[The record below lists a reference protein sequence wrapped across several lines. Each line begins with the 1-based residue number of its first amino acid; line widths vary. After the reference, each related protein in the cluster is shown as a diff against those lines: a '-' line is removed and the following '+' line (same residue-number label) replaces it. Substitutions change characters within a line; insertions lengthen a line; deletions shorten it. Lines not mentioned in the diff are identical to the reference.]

1 MYSCTYQENHKYS
14 VSEFVWNTRDTK
26 KLQPREKTPSHVEDS
41 PAPGEMVH
49 TRDTGDPLNKRPVNR
64 SFLTSVCPRNMG
76 THSYTHPT
84 WSYTRTVYT
93 VPTHV
98 HDQQPGGVISL
109 KILYVLMNNN
119 GETKE
124 KG

>member
-49 TRDTGDPLNKRPVNR
+49 TWDTGDPLNKRPVNR

-76 THSYTHPT
+76 TQLHSPYMIIYTYCIYGASYTHM
-84 WSYTRTVYT
+84 
-93 VPTHV
+93 

-109 KILYVLMNNN
+109 KNPLRTN
-119 GETKE
+119 E
-124 KG
+124 